1 MIVALRNPALRF
13 HIFLGKKKRDTG
25 YGYHYNRP
33 RPWFQRYLPR
43 HWFERRDGYG
53 EPEECGTIEDCF
65 DLPCP
70 RFGAYVQLRFTRT
83 GPPSRTSGFQSR
95 QTNEGFVTAAPPDCR
110 VIAY

>member
-33 RPWFQRYLPR
+33 RPWYQRYLPK

-65 DLPCP
+65 DQPCP
-70 RFGAYVQLRFTRT
+70 RYGYVARYEFDRDGET
-83 GPPSRTSGFQSR
+83 SRHGISER
-95 QTNEGFVTAAPPDCR
+95 QTGEGFRSASPPDCR
-110 VIAY
+110 TIAG